1 MENQSKYIMIERNK
15 FAALVKAHRKCLQ
28 ILSILTYAY
37 TVKEVQLTFTL
48 EEICE
53 LLQMTREEVE
63 TQRQKG
69 YIRFSVQN
77 GITVYEITDILRL
90 KNTISSNVT
99 FASSNASSIT
109 ASIVSICRLDAT
121 SGTTPPNFLCSAIC
135 VFITLDKTSL
145 PSFTT
150 AAAVSSHE
158 LSIPS
163 ISTLS
168 LLTRF
173 KAFRHYPSVLTVITV
188 ISFPLTYYI
197 KTVFLVKPLGRY
209 VTFADFKS

>member
-28 ILSILTYAY
+28 ILS

-63 TQRQKG
+63 AQRQKG

-90 KNTISSNVT
+90 KNMLEMGKIYRKIDGMAITVPVKKETENVT
-99 FASSNASSIT
+99 
-109 ASIVSICRLDAT
+109 D
-121 SGTTPPNFLCSAIC
+121 
-135 VFITLDKTSL
+135 SL
-145 PSFTT
+145 T
-150 AAAVSSHE
+150 
-158 LSIPS
+158 
-163 ISTLS
+163 
-168 LLTRF
+168 
-173 KAFRHYPSVLTVITV
+173 
-188 ISFPLTYYI
+188 
-197 KTVFLVKPLGRY
+197 
-209 VTFADFKS
+209 D

>member
-28 ILSILTYAY
+28 ILSILTYAH

-69 YIRFSVQN
+69 N

-90 KNTISSNVT
+90 KNMLEMGKIYRKIDGMAITVPVKKETGNVT
-99 FASSNASSIT
+99 
-109 ASIVSICRLDAT
+109 D
-121 SGTTPPNFLCSAIC
+121 
-135 VFITLDKTSL
+135 SL
-145 PSFTT
+145 T
-150 AAAVSSHE
+150 
-158 LSIPS
+158 
-163 ISTLS
+163 
-168 LLTRF
+168 
-173 KAFRHYPSVLTVITV
+173 
-188 ISFPLTYYI
+188 
-197 KTVFLVKPLGRY
+197 
-209 VTFADFKS
+209 D

>member
-28 ILSILTYAY
+28 ILSILTYAH

-77 GITVYEITDILRL
+77 GITVYEITADGLDDVFLPLAVYRLILSEQRGLTSHVSRL
-90 KNTISSNVT
+90 
-99 FASSNASSIT
+99 AGLYH
-109 ASIVSICRLDAT
+109 REDAT
-121 SGTTPPNFLCSAIC
+121 NVLTNNPTGPDLVNGTEHVRPE
-135 VFITLDKTSL
+135 V
-145 PSFTT
+145 T
-150 AAAVSSHE
+150 AV
-158 LSIPS
+158 LR
-163 ISTLS
+163 TLS
-168 LLTRF
+168 PAGNGKGLAWETSCEDVD
-173 KAFRHYPSVLTVITV
+173 PSPSSPKIRSCNIRITFCMAEPVI
-188 ISFPLTYYI
+188 
-197 KTVFLVKPLGRY
+197 
-209 VTFADFKS
+209 

>member
-15 FAALVKAHRKCLQ
+15 FAALVKAHHGMAQ
-28 ILSILTYAY
+28 ILSILTYAH

-90 KNTISSNVT
+90 KNMLEMGKIYRKDRRNGDNRSGEKRDRKCNGFINRLIGFNMRQLVH
-99 FASSNASSIT
+99 AS
-109 ASIVSICRLDAT
+109 LF
-121 SGTTPPNFLCSAIC
+121 SGFG
-135 VFITLDKTSL
+135 
-145 PSFTT
+145 
-150 AAAVSSHE
+150 AADLAAE
-158 LSIPS
+158 
-163 ISTLS
+163 
-168 LLTRF
+168 
-173 KAFRHYPSVLTVITV
+173 
-188 ISFPLTYYI
+188 
-197 KTVFLVKPLGRY
+197 
-209 VTFADFKS
+209 

>member
-15 FAALVKAHRKCLQ
+15 FAALVKAHRKCL
-28 ILSILTYAY
+28 TYAH

-90 KNTISSNVT
+90 KNMLEMGKIYRKIDGMAITVPVKKETENVT
-99 FASSNASSIT
+99 
-109 ASIVSICRLDAT
+109 D
-121 SGTTPPNFLCSAIC
+121 
-135 VFITLDKTSL
+135 SL
-145 PSFTT
+145 T
-150 AAAVSSHE
+150 
-158 LSIPS
+158 
-163 ISTLS
+163 
-168 LLTRF
+168 
-173 KAFRHYPSVLTVITV
+173 
-188 ISFPLTYYI
+188 
-197 KTVFLVKPLGRY
+197 
-209 VTFADFKS
+209 D